1 MHNPVLESIRPIIE
15 KLQHIQISFDAVE
28 QYRVD
33 LKNANSSEMGFG
45 PFDFSVFSEQD
56 QLHLLMLLC
65 ATNFCYW
72 GDPKW
77 SPKMNGKELGG
88 QWGNIFCLIRALQ
101 SGIPITSAEYLV
113 KITLRDCQK
122 LYKANTEIP
131 LLEERWKIFQE
142 IGRGLQKYNGDFR
155 NFIALCGGDAWN
167 FLDHLTKL
175 FPSFDDSYVV
185 NRKKVIFYK
194 RAQLFVAFLQN
205 FFPETFGKFS
215 NAELT
220 AFADYKQPIVL
231 ERLHLITLSPELR
244 DRIIQ
249 KEAIQEGSREE
260 MELRAVQVWICELIR
275 KRLVH
280 EDPHITA
287 PLVSTH
293 FWLLAK
299 QKVAGDIPHHRTLTT
314 RY

>member
-1 MHNPVLESIRPIIE
+1 MHNPVLESIRPVIE
-15 KLQHIQISFDAVE
+15 KLRHVQINFDAVE
-28 QYRVD
+28 RYRID

-56 QLHLLMLLC
+56 QLHILLLLC

-77 SPKMNGKELGG
+77 SPKMGEQKLGG
-88 QWGNIFCLIRALQ
+88 QWGNTFCLIRALGN
-101 SGIPITSAEYLV
+101 GIPITSAEYLA
-113 KITLRDCQK
+113 KMTLQDCQK
-122 LYKANTEIP
+122 LYEANTEIP

-155 NFIALCGGDAWN
+155 NIIALGGGDAWD
-167 FLDHLTKL
+167 FLNHLTKL

-185 NRKKVIFYK
+185 DGKKVIFYK
-194 RAQLFVAFLQN
+194 RAQLFVAFLEN
-205 FFPETFGKFS
+205 FFPETFGNFN

-231 ERLHLITLSPELR
+231 SRLGLITIAPALR

-249 KEAIQEGSREE
+249 NQEIQEGSQEE
-260 MELRAVQVWICELIR
+260 IELRAVQVWICELTR
-275 KRLVH
+275 KRLLH
-280 EDPHITA
+280 QDPRVTA

-299 QKVAGDIPHHRTLTT
+299 QKVVGDIPHHRTRTT